1 MEGLVKAVG
10 VSNYG
15 SDAVRAVSKTL
26 SARGIPLL
34 SNQIQY
40 SLAYPFANSN
50 GLKQTCDD
58 LGVKIL
64 AYSPLGL
71 GLLSGKYS
79 LANPPKGPR
88 KKLAESFFSQPA
100 SAELLDAIAAVQK
113 KRTELEDSL
122 ASESI

>member
-1 MEGLVKAVG
+1 MGDCYELGLVKAVG

-15 SDAVRAVSKTL
+15 SDAVRAASASL
-26 SARGIPLL
+26 GARGIPLS

-40 SLAYPFANSN
+40 SLLYPYANTN

-71 GLLSGKYS
+71 GLLSGERS
-79 LANPPKGPR
+79 GLPC
-88 KKLAESFFSQPA
+88 
-100 SAELLDAIAAVQK
+100 
-113 KRTELEDSL
+113 
-122 ASESI
+122 